1 MPGQGKDPQFFNRG
15 TTALINIE
23 NKEEIFHN
31 LIFQNTR
38 CQFFLFQNRIII
50 SVHFATNFFQWWF
63 LKVLNEPI

>member
-31 LIFQNTR
+31 LIFQNTK
-38 CQFFLFQNRIII
+38 CQFFLFQNRITI
-50 SVHFATNFFQWWF
+50 SSFCKKKFQWWF
-63 LKVLNEPI
+63 FKVLNEPI